1 MVPAMSDRDAVI
13 AKLIAARADLE
24 RRGVEKLWLFG
35 SMARG
40 EDRPDSDVDLVFETR
55 DGKPID
61 IVSWGAMA
69 AEVTD
74 LLGRRVD
81 IGPIDTV
88 RPAIRDRMARDVV
101 EIF

>member
-40 EDRPDSDVDLVFETR
+40 EDRPDSDVDLAFRWAAGVPPDVLT
-55 DGKPID
+55 
-61 IVSWGAMA
+61 WGELAVDLR
-69 AEVTD
+69 E
-74 LLGRRVD
+74 LLGRSVD
-81 IGPIDTV
+81 VGPLEAL
-88 RPAIRDRMARDVV
+88 RPSVDAAARDDLLEV
-101 EIF
+101 F